1 MSQVGYYSGG
11 TTLTEHDLK
20 ILAVFFNGAI
30 IIAMVAS
37 GIWVGLDAY
46 RNGRNR
52 AEAIMWGLFAG
63 WFLVVG
69 PIFYVFFKK
78 RFYKS

>member
-1 MSQVGYYSGG
+1 M
-11 TTLTEHDLK
+11 TEHDLK

-30 IIAMVAS
+30 IIAMLAS
-37 GIWVGLDAY
+37 AIWVGIDAY
-46 RNGRNR
+46 RNGRAK
-52 AEAIMWGLFAG
+52 AEALMWGIFAG
-63 WFLVVG
+63 CFLVVG